1 MPIRLMAASLL
12 APVSSRLVVSCRTP
26 CRASVAN
33 AAEWGRRELNTR
45 RRLVFC
51 SAQPPA
57 SNAENDKDKND
68 KSQEQQPYPEPI
80 APPPAASFAASP
92 EGRDAIMAELD
103 RALSGEESKALWA
116 DLESAALRVSR
127 ARASYEE
134 MEKKEKELLALK
146 AELEAAALMEAELAQ
161 ADAQVSGRYQSR
173 RKREPGGMREDLGG
187 VEKLEAEVAA
197 AEQAARA
204 AGAALIEARAGGG
217 FRTSSAGSG
226 EQTAGKW
233 AVSTGTID
241 DDKERVESAK
251 AATVAAVAGTV
262 AGLPFLLSQ
271 RAQEGGTGLSFLVA
285 AAALAATCALFG
297 VTYRYIVRK
306 DMGNI
311 HLKAG
316 AVGAFGLARGLA
328 QVDSTFSLVS
338 AGSANNGLSDDVM
351 GSMTDGAL
359 VPVALSL
366 LEAGEGVL
374 VLALTATH
382 ASPHQQHRGSG
393 LPGDKDELS
402 RNFPVDD
409 IVQHPLPGYVSPS
422 AIAFSPDDQMISYL
436 FSEEGTLT
444 RKLFAY
450 ELKTGQQ
457 RLLVAPPGGGVDED
471 NLSMEEK
478 LRRERQR
485 ERGLGITR
493 YDWSKNVAV
502 PRIMIPLPDGV
513 YVQDGMGADLRL
525 RIPGGA
531 SPILDPQISPDGS
544 AIAFVRDDELFV
556 VSTTAGAPR
565 QLTFGAKEANKVHGL
580 AEYIAQSR
588 RGAHQIHLIPSLNPS
603 NPHPSPSP
611 LPVPLFFPPSPLP
624 LLHSP
629 PFPRAFS
636 FFVQPAPSPFLP
648 AHPLL
653 PLLLPSPTH
662 FSPSHLPSYSPSLP
676 PPWRVQEEM
685 ERRSGFWWAHD
696 STRIAF
702 TQSDPPS
709 PCPPP
714 EEMERRSGFW
724 WAHDSTRIA
733 FTQTHEDPA
742 HLPVQTPILPPSTP
756 IPPHSPP
763 VMPPSQEEM
772 ERRSGFWWA
781 HDSTRIAFTQTDASA
796 VPLFR
801 IPHCTRP
808 PVGADSEEEH
818 AYPFAATSFHL
829 SPFFCCVRHFNR
841 PRPFVLPFPGQ
852 ANVSVRLG
860 VVPVAGGEVRWMDLH
875 CGLAGSSFGKTKSSS
890 RSGGI
895 NSSSG
900 VRNAGAGNDGNGGN
914 DGGNGVGD
922 GDGVR
927 IGGGTGQ
934 VVAQDSGVFQQGEA
948 ARTVGSTHE
957 GDAGNLPGRDAGE
970 PALPEKEASA
980 IATAGSSGS
989 GNGTAAAAT
998 AAAATAA
1005 TAAVDDD
1012 DDDEEYLARVSWLPD
1027 GRLSAQVQNRRQ
1039 TRLKLLRFDPTTGSR
1054 DLVLTETNP
1063 LWVNLHDCFTPLV
1076 KSGGELRGGFLWASE
1091 RTGFRHLYL
1100 YAGSGRCV
1108 GAVTAGEWMVEQ
1120 VAGLDEG
1127 AGLVY
1132 FTGTM
1137 DSALESHLYVTS
1149 LFGGVEGAGGGAGL
1163 GPALGADKRDAF
1175 SRYEQQ
1181 QQQQQQQM
1189 VPMVLYS
1196 VQPTATSSPSS
1207 TGAAAGVASP
1217 GLPGS
1222 NPSAP
1227 PPAPPA
1233 AATALHAPSSSLAPT
1248 APSSL
1253 PPARPIRL
1261 TQGPGRHLVV
1271 LDHSLQRFVDLVDSL
1286 DSPPAVRLCCLAS
1299 GRVLAVIF
1307 QQHSPNPRVQRL
1319 QLRPPELV
1327 EVTAADGTT
1336 LHGAIYRAGCD
1347 LPVST
1352 VFGHSLGRVQPLGN
1366 PPSGRMLA
1374 VIFQQHSPNPRMQCL
1389 QLRLP
1394 ELVQVTAADGTTL
1407 HGAIYRSLV
1416 PPELMQL
1423 TAADGTALLG
1433 AISSSRIH
1441 CSPLPPCVLC
1451 PDLAIFGPPPY
1462 RTVVSVPDP
1471 AIFGP
1476 PPYRTVVSV
1485 YGGPHVQTVCE
1496 SWLSTVDMRA
1506 QFLRA
1511 RGMLVWKL
1519 DNRGSSRRGL
1529 AFEGAIKC
1537 NMGGIDADD
1546 QAAGVRW
1553 LIQQGLADP
1562 NRIGIYGWSY
1572 GGYLSAMC
1580 LARYPSL
1587 FRCAI
1592 SGAPVTAWDGYDT
1605 HYTERYMGLPAE
1617 QPTAYDRSSVMRHV
1631 GGIRGK
1637 LLLVHGMIDE
1647 NVHFRHSV
1655 RLVQALTTAAKQYE
1669 LLLFPEE
1676 RHMPRGL
1683 RDRTYMEERI
1693 YEFLTRCLS

>member
-1 MPIRLMAASLL
+1 
-12 APVSSRLVVSCRTP
+12 
-26 CRASVAN
+26 
-33 AAEWGRRELNTR
+33 
-45 RRLVFC
+45 
-51 SAQPPA
+51 
-57 SNAENDKDKND
+57 
-68 KSQEQQPYPEPI
+68 
-80 APPPAASFAASP
+80 
-92 EGRDAIMAELD
+92 
-103 RALSGEESKALWA
+103 
-116 DLESAALRVSR
+116 
-127 ARASYEE
+127 
-134 MEKKEKELLALK
+134 
-146 AELEAAALMEAELAQ
+146 
-161 ADAQVSGRYQSR
+161 
-173 RKREPGGMREDLGG
+173 
-187 VEKLEAEVAA
+187 
-197 AEQAARA
+197 
-204 AGAALIEARAGGG
+204 
-217 FRTSSAGSG
+217 
-226 EQTAGKW
+226 
-233 AVSTGTID
+233 
-241 DDKERVESAK
+241 
-251 AATVAAVAGTV
+251 
-262 AGLPFLLSQ
+262 
-271 RAQEGGTGLSFLVA
+271 
-285 AAALAATCALFG
+285 
-297 VTYRYIVRK
+297 
-306 DMGNI
+306 
-311 HLKAG
+311 
-316 AVGAFGLARGLA
+316 
-328 QVDSTFSLVS
+328 
-338 AGSANNGLSDDVM
+338 
-351 GSMTDGAL
+351 
-359 VPVALSL
+359 
-366 LEAGEGVL
+366 
-374 VLALTATH
+374 
-382 ASPHQQHRGSG
+382 
-393 LPGDKDELS
+393 
-402 RNFPVDD
+402 
-409 IVQHPLPGYVSPS
+409 
-422 AIAFSPDDQMISYL
+422 MISYL

-513 YVQDGMGADLRL
+513 SSLACCYLCHRCNLCMCRTAWARICACASRGAR
-525 RIPGGA
+525 P
-531 SPILDPQISPDGS
+531 PILDPQISPDGS

-565 QLTFGAKEANKVHGL
+565 QLTFGAKEAHKVHGL
-580 AEYIAQSR
+580 AEYIA
-588 RGAHQIHLIPSLNPS
+588 
-603 NPHPSPSP
+603 
-611 LPVPLFFPPSPLP
+611 
-624 LLHSP
+624 
-629 PFPRAFS
+629 
-636 FFVQPAPSPFLP
+636 
-648 AHPLL
+648 
-653 PLLLPSPTH
+653 
-662 FSPSHLPSYSPSLP
+662 
-676 PPWRVQEEM
+676 
-685 ERRSGFWWAHD
+685 
-696 STRIAF
+696 
-702 TQSDPPS
+702 
-709 PCPPP
+709 
-714 EEMERRSGFW
+714 
-724 WAHDSTRIA
+724 
-733 FTQTHEDPA
+733 
-742 HLPVQTPILPPSTP
+742 
-756 IPPHSPP
+756 
-763 VMPPSQEEM
+763 QEEM

-818 AYPFAATSFHL
+818 AYPFA
-829 SPFFCCVRHFNR
+829 
-841 PRPFVLPFPGQ
+841 GQ

-989 GNGTAAAAT
+989 GNGTAAAA
-998 AAAATAA
+998 AAA

-1189 VPMVLYS
+1189 VPMVLDS
-1196 VQPTATSSPSS
+1196 
-1207 TGAAAGVASP
+1207 
-1217 GLPGS
+1217 
-1222 NPSAP
+1222 
-1227 PPAPPA
+1227 
-1233 AATALHAPSSSLAPT
+1233 
-1248 APSSL
+1248 
-1253 PPARPIRL
+1253 
-1261 TQGPGRHLVV
+1261 GPGRHLVV

-1327 EVTAADGTT
+1327 EVTAADVLAVIFQQHSANPRVQRLQLRPPDLVEVTAADGTT
-1336 LHGAIYRAGCD
+1336 LHGAIYR
-1347 LPVST
+1347 T

-1407 HGAIYRSLV
+1407 HGAIYRIILWVLLCGGGMCSSLV

-1441 CSPLPPCVLC
+1441 CLIRPSLVHHPTAWC

-1592 SGAPVTAWDGYDT
+1592 SGAPVTKWDGYDT

>member
-1 MPIRLMAASLL
+1 M
-12 APVSSRLVVSCRTP
+12 
-26 CRASVAN
+26 
-33 AAEWGRRELNTR
+33 
-45 RRLVFC
+45 
-51 SAQPPA
+51 
-57 SNAENDKDKND
+57 
-68 KSQEQQPYPEPI
+68 
-80 APPPAASFAASP
+80 
-92 EGRDAIMAELD
+92 
-103 RALSGEESKALWA
+103 
-116 DLESAALRVSR
+116 
-127 ARASYEE
+127 
-134 MEKKEKELLALK
+134 
-146 AELEAAALMEAELAQ
+146 
-161 ADAQVSGRYQSR
+161 
-173 RKREPGGMREDLGG
+173 
-187 VEKLEAEVAA
+187 
-197 AEQAARA
+197 
-204 AGAALIEARAGGG
+204 
-217 FRTSSAGSG
+217 
-226 EQTAGKW
+226 
-233 AVSTGTID
+233 
-241 DDKERVESAK
+241 
-251 AATVAAVAGTV
+251 
-262 AGLPFLLSQ
+262 
-271 RAQEGGTGLSFLVA
+271 
-285 AAALAATCALFG
+285 
-297 VTYRYIVRK
+297 
-306 DMGNI
+306 
-311 HLKAG
+311 
-316 AVGAFGLARGLA
+316 
-328 QVDSTFSLVS
+328 
-338 AGSANNGLSDDVM
+338 
-351 GSMTDGAL
+351 
-359 VPVALSL
+359 
-366 LEAGEGVL
+366 
-374 VLALTATH
+374 
-382 ASPHQQHRGSG
+382 
-393 LPGDKDELS
+393 PGDKDELS

-457 RLLVAPPGGGVDED
+457 KLLVAPPGGGVDED

-580 AEYIAQSR
+580 AEYIAQ
-588 RGAHQIHLIPSLNPS
+588 
-603 NPHPSPSP
+603 
-611 LPVPLFFPPSPLP
+611 
-624 LLHSP
+624 
-629 PFPRAFS
+629 
-636 FFVQPAPSPFLP
+636 
-648 AHPLL
+648 
-653 PLLLPSPTH
+653 
-662 FSPSHLPSYSPSLP
+662 
-676 PPWRVQEEM
+676 EEM
-685 ERRSGFWWAHD
+685 ERRSGFWW
-696 STRIAF
+696 S
-702 TQSDPPS
+702 
-709 PCPPP
+709 
-714 EEMERRSGFW
+714 
-724 WAHDSTRIA
+724 
-733 FTQTHEDPA
+733 
-742 HLPVQTPILPPSTP
+742 
-756 IPPHSPP
+756 
-763 VMPPSQEEM
+763 
-772 ERRSGFWWA
+772 

-818 AYPFAATSFHL
+818 AYPFA
-829 SPFFCCVRHFNR
+829 
-841 PRPFVLPFPGQ
+841 GQ

-890 RSGGI
+890 RSDRRK
-895 NSSSG
+895 SSSAG
-900 VRNAGAGNDGNGGN
+900 TNAGDGNGS
-914 DGGNGVGD
+914 GNGD
-922 GDGVR
+922 GEGM
-927 IGGGTGQ
+927 
-934 VVAQDSGVFQQGEA
+934 
-948 ARTVGSTHE
+948 GSDAKQ
-957 GDAGNLPGRDAGE
+957 DAGNRGVLQQVAAAGSAQEGDTGSLALCLPGRDAWE
-970 PALPEKEASA
+970 PTLAEKEASGVG
-980 IATAGSSGS
+980 TAGSD
-989 GNGTAAAAT
+989 GNGTAVAAPASAT
-998 AAAATAA
+998 VATAA
-1005 TAAVDDD
+1005 TTAGATDSTDDD

-1027 GRLSAQVQNRRQ
+1027 RRLSAQVQNRRQ
-1039 TRLKLLRFDPTTGSR
+1039 TRLKLIRFDPSTGHR
-1054 DLVLTETNP
+1054 DLILTESNP

-1108 GAVTAGEWMVEQ
+1108 GAVTGGEWMVEQ

-1137 DSALESHLYVTS
+1137 DSALESHLYVTR
-1149 LFGGVEGAGGGAGL
+1149 LFGGVEGGACAAGL
-1163 GPALGADKRDAF
+1163 VSALGSEKRDAF
-1175 SRYEQQ
+1175 SRYEQLQQSQ
-1181 QQQQQQQM
+1181 QQQQQQQV
-1189 VPMVLYS
+1189 VPMVLDS
-1196 VQPTATSSPSS
+1196 VQPTASSSPAAT
-1207 TGAAAGVASP
+1207 TGTTAGVASP
-1217 GLPGS
+1217 GLPAS
-1222 NPSAP
+1222 NPSP
-1227 PPAPPA
+1227 PPA
-1233 AATALHAPSSSLAPT
+1233 AATAAAPAAATPLLAPPSTSLAPT
-1248 APSSL
+1248 ALSSSL

-1307 QQHSPNPRVQRL
+1307 QQLSPNPRVQRL

-1336 LHGAIYRAGCD
+1336 LHGAIYR
-1347 LPVST
+1347 
-1352 VFGHSLGRVQPLGN
+1352 
-1366 PPSGRMLA
+1366 
-1374 VIFQQHSPNPRMQCL
+1374 
-1389 QLRLP
+1389 
-1394 ELVQVTAADGTTL
+1394 
-1407 HGAIYRSLV
+1407 
-1416 PPELMQL
+1416 
-1423 TAADGTALLG
+1423 
-1433 AISSSRIH
+1433 
-1441 CSPLPPCVLC
+1441 
-1451 PDLAIFGPPPY
+1451 
-1462 RTVVSVPDP
+1462 PDP

-1519 DNRGSSRRGL
+1519 DNRGSSHRGL

-1647 NVHFRHSV
+1647 NVHFRHTV

-1693 YEFLTRCLS
+1693 YEFLSRNLL

>member
-161 ADAQVSGRYQSR
+161 ADAQVSGKYQSR
-173 RKREPGGMREDLGG
+173 RKREPGGPAWSRMAPLHPSTLSPTLLAKPSPQPHCLALLRFQYLLSVSLHVRLI

-271 RAQEGGTGLSFLVA
+271 RIQEGGTGLSFLVA

-374 VLALTATH
+374 H

-565 QLTFGAKEANKVHGL
+565 QLTFGAKEAHKVHGL
-580 AEYIAQSR
+580 AEYIA
-588 RGAHQIHLIPSLNPS
+588 
-603 NPHPSPSP
+603 
-611 LPVPLFFPPSPLP
+611 
-624 LLHSP
+624 
-629 PFPRAFS
+629 
-636 FFVQPAPSPFLP
+636 
-648 AHPLL
+648 
-653 PLLLPSPTH
+653 
-662 FSPSHLPSYSPSLP
+662 
-676 PPWRVQEEM
+676 
-685 ERRSGFWWAHD
+685 
-696 STRIAF
+696 
-702 TQSDPPS
+702 
-709 PCPPP
+709 
-714 EEMERRSGFW
+714 
-724 WAHDSTRIA
+724 
-733 FTQTHEDPA
+733 
-742 HLPVQTPILPPSTP
+742 
-756 IPPHSPP
+756 
-763 VMPPSQEEM
+763 QEEM

-989 GNGTAAAAT
+989 GNGTAAAA
-998 AAAATAA
+998 AAA

-1189 VPMVLYS
+1189 VPMVLDS

-1336 LHGAIYRAGCD
+1336 LHGAIYR
-1347 LPVST
+1347 
-1352 VFGHSLGRVQPLGN
+1352 
-1366 PPSGRMLA
+1366 
-1374 VIFQQHSPNPRMQCL
+1374 
-1389 QLRLP
+1389 
-1394 ELVQVTAADGTTL
+1394 
-1407 HGAIYRSLV
+1407 
-1416 PPELMQL
+1416 
-1423 TAADGTALLG
+1423 
-1433 AISSSRIH
+1433 
-1441 CSPLPPCVLC
+1441 
-1451 PDLAIFGPPPY
+1451 
-1462 RTVVSVPDP
+1462 PDP

-1592 SGAPVTAWDGYDT
+1592 SGAPVTKWDGYDT

>member
-1 MPIRLMAASLL
+1 MPVSHSRLIL
-12 APVSSRLVVSCRTP
+12 AP
-26 CRASVAN
+26 
-33 AAEWGRRELNTR
+33 TR
-45 RRLVFC
+45 GG
-51 SAQPPA
+51 PPA
-57 SNAENDKDKND
+57 PGTETH
-68 KSQEQQPYPEPI
+68 
-80 APPPAASFAASP
+80 PATNHQNLQSH
-92 EGRDAIMAELD
+92 
-103 RALSGEESKALWA
+103 
-116 DLESAALRVSR
+116 
-127 ARASYEE
+127 
-134 MEKKEKELLALK
+134 
-146 AELEAAALMEAELAQ
+146 AQ
-161 ADAQVSGRYQSR
+161 
-173 RKREPGGMREDLGG
+173 
-187 VEKLEAEVAA
+187 
-197 AEQAARA
+197 
-204 AGAALIEARAGGG
+204 
-217 FRTSSAGSG
+217 
-226 EQTAGKW
+226 
-233 AVSTGTID
+233 
-241 DDKERVESAK
+241 
-251 AATVAAVAGTV
+251 
-262 AGLPFLLSQ
+262 
-271 RAQEGGTGLSFLVA
+271 
-285 AAALAATCALFG
+285 
-297 VTYRYIVRK
+297 
-306 DMGNI
+306 
-311 HLKAG
+311 
-316 AVGAFGLARGLA
+316 
-328 QVDSTFSLVS
+328 
-338 AGSANNGLSDDVM
+338 
-351 GSMTDGAL
+351 
-359 VPVALSL
+359 
-366 LEAGEGVL
+366 
-374 VLALTATH
+374 H
-382 ASPHQQHRGSG
+382 ASQQHQHRGTG
-393 LPGDKDELS
+393 MPGDKDELS

-457 RLLVAPPGGGVDED
+457 KLLVAPPGGGVDED

-565 QLTFGAKEANKVHGL
+565 QLTFGAKEANKL
-580 AEYIAQSR
+580 AHRLHTDRRLSRAAPPSHAAPSPARVSQASR
-588 RGAHQIHLIPSLNPS
+588 RGLRAPSCLNPLPPVS
-603 NPHPSPSP
+603 LLRPPPRFRPHSAFCDP
-611 LPVPLFFPPSPLP
+611 F
-624 LLHSP
+624 SP
-629 PFPRAFS
+629 P
-636 FFVQPAPSPFLP
+636 
-648 AHPLL
+648 
-653 PLLLPSPTH
+653 
-662 FSPSHLPSYSPSLP
+662 
-676 PPWRVQEEM
+676 QEEM
-685 ERRSGFWWAHD
+685 ERRSGFWWSHD
-696 STRIAF
+696 S
-702 TQSDPPS
+702 S
-709 PCPPP
+709 
-714 EEMERRSGFW
+714 
-724 WAHDSTRIA
+724 
-733 FTQTHEDPA
+733 
-742 HLPVQTPILPPSTP
+742 L
-756 IPPHSPP
+756 
-763 VMPPSQEEM
+763 
-772 ERRSGFWWA
+772 
-781 HDSTRIAFTQTDASA
+781 IAFTQTDASA

-818 AYPFAATSFHL
+818 AYPFA
-829 SPFFCCVRHFNR
+829 
-841 PRPFVLPFPGQ
+841 GQ

-875 CGLAGSSFGKTKSSS
+875 CGLAGSSFGRTKGSSRSDRSKSSS
-890 RSGGI
+890 AGT
-895 NSSSG
+895 
-900 VRNAGAGNDGNGGN
+900 GAGDGNGS
-914 DGGNGVGD
+914 GNGNGNGD
-922 GDGVR
+922 GEGMGGDAKQDAGKRGVL
-927 IGGGTGQ
+927 
-934 VVAQDSGVFQQGEA
+934 QQGVAAAGSAQEGEA
-948 ARTVGSTHE
+948 GSV
-957 GDAGNLPGRDAGE
+957 ASCLPGRDTRE
-970 PALPEKEASA
+970 PSLADKGASG
-980 IATAGSSGS
+980 I
-989 GNGTAAAAT
+989 
-998 AAAATAA
+998 
-1005 TAAVDDD
+1005 

-1039 TRLKLLRFDPTTGSR
+1039 TRLKLLRFDPSTGSR
-1054 DLVLTETNP
+1054 DLVLTESNP

-1108 GAVTAGEWMVEQ
+1108 GAVTGGEWMVEQ

-1137 DSALESHLYVTS
+1137 DSALESHLYVTR
-1149 LFGGVEGAGGGAGL
+1149 LFGGAEGGGGGVGL
-1163 GPALGADKRDAF
+1163 VSALGAEKRDAL

-1181 QQQQQQQM
+1181 QQQHA
-1189 VPMVLYS
+1189 VPM
-1196 VQPTATSSPSS
+1196 
-1207 TGAAAGVASP
+1207 
-1217 GLPGS
+1217 
-1222 NPSAP
+1222 
-1227 PPAPPA
+1227 
-1233 AATALHAPSSSLAPT
+1233 
-1248 APSSL
+1248 
-1253 PPARPIRL
+1253 
-1261 TQGPGRHLVV
+1261 GPGRHLVV

-1327 EVTAADGTT
+1327 
-1336 LHGAIYRAGCD
+1336 
-1347 LPVST
+1347 
-1352 VFGHSLGRVQPLGN
+1352 
-1366 PPSGRMLA
+1366 
-1374 VIFQQHSPNPRMQCL
+1374 
-1389 QLRLP
+1389 
-1394 ELVQVTAADGTTL
+1394 QVTAADGTTL
-1407 HGAIYRSLV
+1407 HGAIYR
-1416 PPELMQL
+1416 
-1423 TAADGTALLG
+1423 
-1433 AISSSRIH
+1433 
-1441 CSPLPPCVLC
+1441 
-1451 PDLAIFGPPPY
+1451 
-1462 RTVVSVPDP
+1462 PDP

-1537 NMGGIDADD
+1537 NMGGVDADD

-1647 NVHFRHSV
+1647 NVHFRHTV

-1693 YEFLTRCLS
+1693 YEFLNQESSALAQSGRFFDCAPSLAALLRVSAAVLRTPLSHLAFHSSSSSPSSSRVCAARRVRDGVETAMPRAWRRPMAVPQDPQARSHAVRARGRSQPPGGGEQQQARANGTAGAHGPPAEAQDWSGEGDVVGALNGSQLRGAHAPRQD